1 MKTAFVTDLLSEQI
15 ITSFFL
21 VHEKEVRNTR
31 EGRSY
36 LRLEL
41 GDRSGTIEA
50 RMWEQFEVAAKDIN
64 RDDFVKVQAR
74 VEVYKNR
81 PQLSIVQVRLAR
93 PEEIDLV
100 DYLPHTKADVEAMW
114 EQLLGHA
121 QSIGNPWLRQLVQ
134 SIIADPE
141 VARCYKRA
149 PAAKTMHHAYIGGL
163 LEHVVSLCG
172 MAKVIAGHYAELDGD
187 LLLTAAILHDVGKL
201 EELCYERAI
210 GYTTEGQL
218 LGHIVME
225 LETVLRAID
234 KIEGFPVALKTVVQH
249 LLISH
254 HGQYEFGSPKLP
266 MIREAMVF
274 HYLDDLDS
282 KLAASRVALA
292 TPSGDDEWSA
302 YSSALGRRFLKLDE
316 FLKAKDPAASPQ
328 PPQPA
333 TLQPSA
339 APAAQTAISAAA
351 QSAASQPAAAHA
363 NSAAAKPSGYAASSQ
378 QPFSRPPLENSHSKP
393 APKPKSEQSF
403 LRKLFS

>member
-1 MKTAFVTDLLSEQI
+1 MKTAFVTDLLSEQT
-15 ITSFFL
+15 ITTFFL

-31 EGRSY
+31 EGKAY

-50 RMWEQFEVAAKDIN
+50 RMWDQFELAAKDVN

-74 VEVYKNR
+74 VELYKNR
-81 PQLSIVQVRLAR
+81 PQLAVLQLRLAR
-93 PEEIDLV
+93 PEEINLA
-100 DYLPHTKADVEAMW
+100 DYLPHTTADVEKMFA
-114 EQLLGHA
+114 ELLEYA
-121 QSIGNPWLRQLVQ
+121 ESVANPWLKKLVLNIL
-134 SIIADPE
+134 SDPE
-141 VARCYKRA
+141 TARCYKRA
-149 PAAKTMHHAYIGGL
+149 PAAKVMHHAYLGGL

-172 MAKVIAGHYAELDGD
+172 MARRVATHYPELDPD

-210 GYTTEGQL
+210 GYTTQGQL

-225 LETVLRAID
+225 LETVTRAID
-234 KIEGFPVALKTVVQH
+234 KIEGFPAPLKTVVQH

-282 KLAASRVALA
+282 KLAAVRVALG
-292 TPSGDDEWSA
+292 TPSGDDEWSS
-302 YSSALGRRFLKLDE
+302 YSTALGRRFLRLEE
-316 FLKAKDPAASPQ
+316 FLKDGSGKAMKTPEPLPAAKV
-328 PPQPA
+328 
-333 TLQPSA
+333 
-339 APAAQTAISAAA
+339 
-351 QSAASQPAAAHA
+351 
-363 NSAAAKPSGYAASSQ
+363 AKKEEP
-378 QPFSRPPLENSHSKP
+378 
-393 APKPKSEQSF
+393 SF